1 MVPWEVQENKMEIL
15 EWQDKLKKA
24 VDGNMNHR
32 VILVNKGNTSVF
44 THTGDGEES
53 ALRELNSFDV
63 LADTVGQQPFTSR
76 GACNVIDT
84 LRNESLLDGYY
95 RGNMEFPE
103 HIAEVCKRDGTALE
117 QGWIEVSMDQMDHK
131 RAMATVTC
139 TVDTNVE
146 TVLKTT
152 PNQLIGWTAEV
163 FTDLGRLEIEC

>member
-1 MVPWEVQENKMEIL
+1 MDIVDWK
-15 EWQDKLKKA
+15 DKIKTA
-24 VDGNMNHR
+24 ADGNMHKR
-32 VILVNKGNTSVF
+32 VILVNKSNTSVF

-53 ALRELNSFDV
+53 ALRELNAYDV
-63 LADTVGQQPFTSR
+63 LSDTVGVQPFTSR

-117 QGWIEVSMDQMDHK
+117 NGWIEVSMDQMDHK

-139 TVDTNVE
+139 TIDTDVK
-146 TVLKTT
+146 TLLKTT
-152 PNQLIGWTAEV
+152 TNQLIGWTAEV
-163 FTDLGRLEIEC
+163 YTDLGRLELEC